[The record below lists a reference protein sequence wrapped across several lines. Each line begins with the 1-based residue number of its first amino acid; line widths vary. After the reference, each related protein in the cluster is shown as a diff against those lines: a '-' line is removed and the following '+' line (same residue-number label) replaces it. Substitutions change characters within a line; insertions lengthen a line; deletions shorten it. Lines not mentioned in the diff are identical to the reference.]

1 LIPPDKSLAIILV
14 LHGITAAAAKFS
26 KCRPQTQFFSFLLLF
41 LKNPGRMP
49 K

>member
-1 LIPPDKSLAIILV
+1 LFPPKKSLAVILV
-14 LHGITAAAAKFS
+14 LQGITAAAAKFS
-26 KCRPQTQFFSFLLLF
+26 KCRPQTQFFHFLLLF